1 MASPPPYT
9 NTPYIGIQ
17 IPQEL
22 PPSTLPSLE
31 MRKRKTQRA
40 SPKTVAGQE
49 VEYRPPHSQSQ
60 TRTVRLLGVTQ
71 WESKSFTCQN
81 TLASIPQHQ
90 KKISA
95 LLGHRISASHCGHLQ
110 SWASGLRCSAQGQ
123 LLCDPLSLH
132 TFTSGRNKNLSRL
145 FLRIPQP
152 LEVFF
157 PPESQME
164 LGFQL

>member
-1 MASPPPYT
+1 MRPPPPT
-9 NTPYIGIQ
+9 HTRYIGIQ
-17 IPQEL
+17 RPQEL
-22 PPSTLPSLE
+22 PPSTLTSSE

-40 SPKTVAGQE
+40 RPKTVAGQE
-49 VEYRPPHSQSQ
+49 VECRPPRSQSQ

-71 WESKSFTCQN
+71 RESMSSTCQN

-95 LLGHRISASHCGHLQ
+95 LLGHQISASHCGHLQ
-110 SWASGLRCSAQGQ
+110 PWASGLQRSAQGQ

-132 TFTSGRNKNLSRL
+132 TFTSGRNKSLSHL

-152 LEVFF
+152 LGFF
-157 PPESQME
+157 FPESQME